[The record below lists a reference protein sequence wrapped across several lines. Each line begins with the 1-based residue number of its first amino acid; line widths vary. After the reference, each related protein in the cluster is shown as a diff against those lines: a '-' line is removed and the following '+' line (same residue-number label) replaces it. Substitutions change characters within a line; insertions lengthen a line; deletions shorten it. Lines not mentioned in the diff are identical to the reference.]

1 MIIRR
6 TNCQKNKEI
15 TYDTVV
21 VGGGIAGV
29 SAAASAA
36 KNGSKTLLI
45 ESATFLGGVVT
56 MGPLEALMTQYDADR
71 KVIGGIADELLELI
85 KAQDRQAENVDD
97 TTGYCNKI
105 IPYQS
110 ECMKYAM
117 LCLLDKYQVDLMM
130 ETMLVEANVKNQV
143 LVSIEIQTK

>member
-117 LCLLDKYQVDLMM
+117 LRLLDKYQVDLMM
-130 ETMLVEANVKNQV
+130 ETMLVEANVK
-143 LVSIEIQTK
+143 LSLIHI

>member
-45 ESATFLGGVVT
+45 ESATFSGWRCNNGT
-56 MGPLEALMTQYDADR
+56 ARGINDA
-71 KVIGGIADELLELI
+71 V
-85 KAQDRQAENVDD
+85 
-97 TTGYCNKI
+97 
-105 IPYQS
+105 
-110 ECMKYAM
+110 
-117 LCLLDKYQVDLMM
+117 
-130 ETMLVEANVKNQV
+130 
-143 LVSIEIQTK
+143 

>member
-45 ESATFLGGVVT
+45 ESATFLGGVNNGT
-56 MGPLEALMTQYDADR
+56 ARGINDA
-71 KVIGGIADELLELI
+71 V
-85 KAQDRQAENVDD
+85 
-97 TTGYCNKI
+97 
-105 IPYQS
+105 
-110 ECMKYAM
+110 
-117 LCLLDKYQVDLMM
+117 
-130 ETMLVEANVKNQV
+130 
-143 LVSIEIQTK
+143 

>member
-56 MGPLEALMTQYDADR
+56 MGPLEADR
-71 KVIGGIADELLELI
+71 KSTRL
-85 KAQDRQAENVDD
+85 N
-97 TTGYCNKI
+97 
-105 IPYQS
+105 S
-110 ECMKYAM
+110 
-117 LCLLDKYQVDLMM
+117 
-130 ETMLVEANVKNQV
+130 
-143 LVSIEIQTK
+143 SHIEESRMPSSA

>member
-6 TNCQKNKEI
+6 MAQQEKKTV

-29 SAAASAA
+29 CAAAATA

-45 ESATFLGGVVT
+45 ESSTFLGGVVT
-56 MGPLEALMTQYDADR
+56 MGPLEALMTQYDTER
-71 KVIGGIADELLELI
+71 KVIGGMADELLGFIRE
-85 KAQDRQAENVDD
+85 QDQQSGNVDD

-110 ECMKYAM
+110 E
-117 LCLLDKYQVDLMM
+117 
-130 ETMLVEANVKNQV
+130 NVKFTATTFKGTV
-143 LVSIEIQTK
+143 YCMVHISML

>member
-97 TTGYCNKI
+97 TTVYCNKI

-110 ECMKYAM
+110 ECM
-117 LCLLDKYQVDLMM
+117 
-130 ETMLVEANVKNQV
+130 
-143 LVSIEIQTK
+143 